1 MDTLLAEAA
10 ELLAVT
16 TNLNVTQ
23 THNIGD
29 NIHEADGRLT
39 IAYGQQQ
46 FTWGVETKKRL
57 TRQILAKLTLVK
69 TVFNDEKV
77 LIIAPYINEKLA
89 ELCRE
94 MQIDY
99 LDLAGN
105 AHLNH
110 PPIYIDIRGR
120 KPPPEHQIQLTRQ
133 LTGKAFQP
141 KGMKLVMLLL
151 LRPELVNQPMR
162 VLADE
167 AEIALGTV
175 KQVLDDLKQL
185 TFIIDKGKKGYAI
198 NEQDLLLTRWLDA
211 YPHNMEAKLK
221 QTLYVAQDLTEI
233 RNAPL
238 EPYGALWGGE
248 VAADAY
254 THYLKPKTYQIYADA
269 EAHKTLLKK
278 FRLRRLH
285 ANETEVTPIRIVE
298 PPVAIEKI
306 KGKLPG
312 YATPLLV
319 YAELLNSDDPRNL
332 ETAKRIYNDY
342 LA

>member
-105 AHLNH
+105 AHLYH

-141 KGMKLVMLLL
+141 KGMKLVMMLL

-211 YPHNMEAKLK
+211 YPHNMEAKLT

-269 EAHKTLLKK
+269 EAHKALLKK
-278 FRLRRLH
+278 FRLRRLR
-285 ANETEVTPIRIVE
+285 ANETDVTPIRVVE

-312 YATPLLV
+312 YVTPLLV

>member
-10 ELLAVT
+10 ELLAAT
-16 TNLNVTQ
+16 TNLNVTYTYDQ
-23 THNIGD
+23 EKNDRGT
-29 NIHEADGRLT
+29 DGHLT
-39 IAYGQQQ
+39 ITNGQQKY
-46 FTWGVETKKRL
+46 TWGVELKKRL
-57 TRQILAKLTLVK
+57 LRQVLAKLTLVK
-69 TVFNDEKV
+69 TVLHDEKA

-94 MQIDY
+94 MQVDY

-141 KGMKLVMLLL
+141 KGMKLVMILL

-211 YPHNMEAKLK
+211 YPHNMEAKLT

-269 EAHKTLLKK
+269 EAHKALLKK
-278 FRLRRLH
+278 FRLRRLR
-285 ANETEVTPIRIVE
+285 ANETDVTPIRVVE

-312 YATPLLV
+312 YVTPLLV

>member
-1 MDTLLAEAA
+1 MDTLLAEVA
-10 ELLAVT
+10 ELLAAT
-16 TNLNVTQ
+16 TNLNVTYTYDQ
-23 THNIGD
+23 KKID
-29 NIHEADGRLT
+29 REIDGHLT
-39 IAYGQQQ
+39 ITNQQQ
-46 FTWGVETKKRL
+46 KYTWGVELKKRL
-57 TRQILAKLTLVK
+57 TRQMLAKFTLNK
-69 TVFNDEKV
+69 PVFNGEKV
-77 LIIAPYINEKLA
+77 LLIAPYINEKLA

-110 PPIYIDIRGR
+110 PPLYIDIRGR
-120 KPPPEHQIQLTRQ
+120 KAPPEHQIQLTRQ

-141 KGMKLVMLLL
+141 KGLKLVMMLLL
-151 LRPELVNQPMR
+151 KPGLVNQPMR

-198 NEQDLLLTRWLDA
+198 NEQDQLLTRWLDA

-285 ANETEVTPIRIVE
+285 ANETDVTPIRVVE

-312 YATPLLV
+312 YAAPLLV

>member
-10 ELLAVT
+10 ELLAAT
-16 TNLNVTQ
+16 TNLNVTYTYDQ
-23 THNIGD
+23 EKNDRGT
-29 NIHEADGRLT
+29 DGHLT
-39 IAYGQQQ
+39 ITNGQQKY
-46 FTWGVETKKRL
+46 TWGVELKKRL
-57 TRQILAKLTLVK
+57 LRQVLAKLTLVK
-69 TVFNDEKV
+69 TVLHDEKA

-94 MQIDY
+94 MQVDY

-133 LTGKAFQP
+133 TTGKAFQP
-141 KGMKLVMLLL
+141 KGVKLVMMLLL
-151 LRPELVNQPMR
+151 KPELVNQPMR
-162 VLADE
+162 VLAE
-167 AEIALGTV
+167 QAEIALGTV
-175 KQVLDDLKQL
+175 KQVVDDLKQL
-185 TFIIDKGKKGYAI
+185 TFIIDKGKEGYVI
-198 NEQDLLLTRWLDA
+198 NEQDQLLTRWLDA
-211 YPHNMEAKLK
+211 YPYNLEAKLT

-248 VAADAY
+248 VAADTY

-269 EAHKTLLKK
+269 KAHKTLLKK

-332 ETAKRIYNDY
+332 ETAKRIYNDF